1 MNLPGLKF
9 QGWMKLA
16 LAAVLILPFV
26 APPVALAG
34 DKIDPKNPPQGT
46 FIDEW
51 AEVLMQGSKVGY
63 GHTTVT
69 RHGDQIRT
77 ATAMKMKLAR
87 AGINVSIEVQQ
98 STVETLGGEAVEFE
112 SVMLMGDPNN
122 PVRTKGVFE
131 GRTVHCTSS
140 QFGMEN
146 KQSYELKSPDGK
158 PHPTLMAWGLLR
170 ESLLRGYEPGT
181 QYTLLTFS
189 PEVRMDGLV
198 EAVTKIG
205 QDETFQHRGKPMTGR
220 RVELSIVTPLGKVDT
235 TSWIDPSDGTTLR
248 STVAMGGISMEMYS
262 VDQASAVADFIPA
275 ELFMSN
281 TVPVDKPIAYK
292 EAKQITYRL
301 SPKDGATVK
310 FDLPETSMQKV
321 VAREGDTLTLQ
332 LTRVDQKALATNGS
346 PAGASTGSPATAST
360 AAPAASGSG
369 AKTAAAPAPGDTPDD
384 RSEFLESNIL
394 INTRDPQIIELGRK
408 AGGGEKDPLKLADK
422 LRVFVT
428 DYIDAKGMD
437 VGFAT
442 AGEVCRSKKGDCS
455 EHAVLLAAL
464 GRVNGL
470 PSRVAVG
477 LAYVPLFGNQQN
489 IFGFHM
495 WTQFLVHG
503 AWVDF
508 DAAIPESDCSPTR
521 IAFDVSSLRETALV
535 EMSFKLM
542 EVFGRLKLD
551 VMEIKTLSDFGTR

>member
-1 MNLPGLKF
+1 
-9 QGWMKLA
+9 
-16 LAAVLILPFV
+16 
-26 APPVALAG
+26 
-34 DKIDPKNPPQGT
+34 
-46 FIDEW
+46 
-51 AEVLMQGSKVGY
+51 MQGSKVGY

-87 AGINVSIEVQQ
+87 ASISVSIEVQQ
-98 STVETLGGEAVEFE
+98 STVETLAGEALEFE

-122 PVRTKGVFE
+122 PVRTKGVFD
-131 GRTVHCTSS
+131 GHTVHCTSS

-146 KQSYELKSPDGK
+146 KQSYELKGPDGK
-158 PHPTLMAWGLLR
+158 PHPCVMAWGLLR
-170 ESLLRGYEPGT
+170 EALLRGFEPGT

-189 PEVRMDGLV
+189 PEVRVDGLV

-205 QDETFQHRGKPMTGR
+205 QDETFQHRGKPMKGR

-235 TSWIDPSDGTTLR
+235 TSWIDPSDGSTLR
-248 STVAMGGISMEMYS
+248 STVAMGGISMEMYR
-262 VDQASAVADFIPA
+262 VDQATAVADFVPA

-281 TVPVDKPIAYK
+281 TVPVNKPIAYK
-292 EAKQITYRL
+292 EARQITYRL
-301 SPKDGATVK
+301 SPKDGAAVK
-310 FDLPETSMQKV
+310 FDLPETPMQKV
-321 VAREGDTLTLQ
+321 VAREGDTVTLQ
-332 LTRVDQKALATNGS
+332 LTRVDQKALAEL
-346 PAGASTGSPATAST
+346 
-360 AAPAASGSG
+360 G
-369 AKTAAAPAPGDTPDD
+369 AKTTASAPAPGGAPADAA
-384 RSEFLESNIL
+384 EFLESNIL
-394 INTRDPQIIELGRK
+394 INTKDPQLIELAKK
-408 AGGGEKDPLKLADK
+408 AGGGEKDPLRLADK

-428 DYIDAKGMD
+428 DYIDAKGLD

-551 VMEIKTLSDFGTR
+551 VVEFKSLSDFGTR

>member
-1 MNLPGLKF
+1 MNLPGWKSNKHLSF
-9 QGWMKLA
+9 A
-16 LAAVLILPFV
+16 LAAALTFPF
-26 APPVALAG
+26 VALAG
-34 DKIDPKNPPQGT
+34 EKIDPKNPPQGM

-77 ATAMKMKLAR
+77 ATTMKMKLAR
-87 AGINVSIEVQQ
+87 ASISVSIEVQQ
-98 STVETLGGEAVEFE
+98 STVETLAGEAVEFE

-122 PVRTKGVFE
+122 PVRTKGVFD
-131 GRTVHCTSS
+131 GHTVHCTSS

-146 KQSYELKSPDGK
+146 KQSYELKGPDGK
-158 PHPTLMAWGLLR
+158 SHPCLMAWGLLR
-170 ESLLRGYEPGT
+170 ESLLRGFEPGT

-205 QDETFQHRGKPMTGR
+205 QDETYQHRGKPMQGR
-220 RVELSIVTPLGKVDT
+220 RVELSIVTPLGKMDT

-262 VDQASAVADFIPA
+262 VDQASAVADFVPA
-275 ELFMSN
+275 ELFMTN
-281 TVPVDKPIAYK
+281 TIAVDKPIAC
-292 EAKQITYRL
+292 KQAQRITYRL
-301 SPKDGATVK
+301 SPKDGAAVK

-321 VAREGDTLTLQ
+321 IAREGDSVTLQ
-332 LTRVDQKALATNGS
+332 LTRVDQRALAEIGALTGTSAPAPATNGS
-346 PAGASTGSPATAST
+346 DAKP
-360 AAPAASGSG
+360 APAP
-369 AKTAAAPAPGDTPDD
+369 AAAPAEV
-384 RSEFLESNIL
+384 SEFLESNIL
-394 INTRDPQIIELGRK
+394 INTKDPQLIDLANK

-508 DAAIPESDCSPTR
+508 DAALPESDCSPTR

-551 VMEIKTLSDFGTR
+551 VVEVKLLAEPRTR